1 MSPADKSKKLW
12 EHYSVDFVAGLC
24 TAFAISPFIATI
36 DKAVCDAAV
45 NRFTMMESV
54 KMGVTEMFTRPW
66 RYFTR
71 KEFLFCWGIYT
82 ATYATANL
90 TETYVSEVLE
100 QDPTLPKF
108 AATAIVNIP
117 CRYLKKIQPPRL
129 PTHSIFVV

>member
-1 MSPADKSKKLW
+1 MTGPLCQSPADKSKKVW
-12 EHYSVDFVAGLC
+12 EHYGVDFVAGTI
-24 TAFAISPFIATI
+24 TAFSISPFIATI

-45 NRFTMMESV
+45 NRHGMLESV
-54 KMGVTEMFTRPW
+54 KMGVTEAFTRPW
-66 RYFTR
+66 RYFAR

-100 QDPTLPKF
+100 QDAAFPKF

-117 CRYLKKIQPPRL
+117 CR
-129 PTHSIFVV
+129 